1 MVTSGLNSF
10 LGFSP
15 NGKVHEGGDHCAP
28 GRPGGGGGGGGAPI
42 PEGIPKAFK
51 NSGGGGGGGGG
62 GGIAPL
68 EGSGGGGG
76 GKWCG
81 SAASNGMTDASPHV
95 DGRNPGGKEPY
106 W

>member
-10 LGFSP
+10 LGFIP
-15 NGKVHEGGDHCAP
+15 NGKAHEGGDHCIP
-28 GRPGGGGGGGGAPI
+28 GRPGRGGGGGAP
-42 PEGIPKAFK
+42 PKPRGAPKLFR
-51 NSGGGGGGGGG
+51 SGGGGGGGGG

-76 GKWCG
+76 GGNWCG
-81 SAASNGMTDASPHV
+81 PAPSSGTTDASPWV
-95 DGRNPGGKEPY
+95 DGRKPGGTEPY

>member
-15 NGKVHEGGDHCAP
+15 NGKVHEGGDRCAP
-28 GRPGGGGGGGGAPI
+28 SRPGRGGGGGAPNAG
-42 PEGIPKAFK
+42 GIPKAFK
-51 NSGGGGGGGGG
+51 NGGGGGGGGG

-68 EGSGGGGG
+68 EGSGGGGSG
-76 GKWCG
+76 NWCG
-81 SAASNGMTDASPHV
+81 PVASAGTTDASPRV
-95 DGRNPGGKEPY
+95 DGRQPGGKEPY

>member
-28 GRPGGGGGGGGAPI
+28 GRPGRGGGGGAPNAG
-42 PEGIPKAFK
+42 GIPKAFK
-51 NSGGGGGGGGG
+51 NGGGGGGGGG

-76 GKWCG
+76 GNWCG
-81 SAASNGMTDASPHV
+81 PVASAGTTDASPRV
-95 DGRNPGGKEPY
+95 DDRQPGGKEPY

>member
-10 LGFSP
+10 LGFIP

-28 GRPGGGGGGGGAPI
+28 GRPGRGGGGGAP
-42 PEGIPKAFK
+42 PRARGTLKPCK
-51 NSGGGGGGGGG
+51 SGGGGGGGGG

-76 GKWCG
+76 GGSWCG
-81 SAASNGMTDASPHV
+81 PAASSGTTDASPRV
-95 DGRNPGGKEPY
+95 GGRKPGGKEPY